1 MCLSQASGSTESAVK
16 NTHKEK
22 LEAVAHQ
29 NPWLY
34 QHLQPFC
41 SPGVCSSLPITLTN
55 TSPPRATQEHR
66 ALMARSGPVSVC
78 AEKCLSLS
86 ALLQSV
92 LGEWGPEDTH
102 S

>member
-55 TSPPRATQEHR
+55 TSSP
-66 ALMARSGPVSVC
+66 
-78 AEKCLSLS
+78 
-86 ALLQSV
+86 
-92 LGEWGPEDTH
+92 
-102 S
+102 